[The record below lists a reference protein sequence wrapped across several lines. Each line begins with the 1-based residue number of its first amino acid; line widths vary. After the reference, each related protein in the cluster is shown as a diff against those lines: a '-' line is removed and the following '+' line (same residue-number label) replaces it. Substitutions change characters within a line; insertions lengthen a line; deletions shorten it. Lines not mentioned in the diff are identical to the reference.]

1 MSNCHVTLKTLRDR
15 IEALVEFAPFMH
27 NYLNKRKIRHAF
39 YVINQGDNFRFNRG
53 ALINIGYIES
63 RAECD
68 HICMH
73 DVDTIPVNPNIT
85 YPYPEKGPFH
95 VSSPDIHPRNHYKS
109 FVGGILI
116 IRNEHFKE
124 LNGFSNRYWGWG
136 AEDDD
141 FGIRMRTKRL
151 TQQPRDKTGL
161 KTLKYDVLGRYVIKI
176 GNTPVN
182 IINVKLSCNPKD
194 TPWCVKPEEHKK
206 YIDQGLITT
215 SKLTNG

>member
-1 MSNCHVTLKTLRDR
+1 MHIPIENTCPNVCSDTDGAAEMNIKETSRATKLMDIEDEKSWGPHKMAVVVPFRDR

-151 TQQPRDKTGL
+151 TIYRHIGIKTG
-161 KTLKYDVLGRYVIKI
+161 
-176 GNTPVN
+176 N
-182 IINVKLSCNPKD
+182 
-194 TPWCVKPEEHKK
+194 
-206 YIDQGLITT
+206 
-215 SKLTNG
+215 LTFPTAT